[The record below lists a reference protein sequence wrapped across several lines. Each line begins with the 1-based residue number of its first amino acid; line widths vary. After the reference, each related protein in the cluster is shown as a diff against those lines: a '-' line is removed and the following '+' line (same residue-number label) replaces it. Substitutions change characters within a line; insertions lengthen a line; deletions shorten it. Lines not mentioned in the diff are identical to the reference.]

1 MDEDFNNQT
10 SRQTSNVMN
19 KIKQG
24 ASNITNKVGKS
35 VKSVGKKIFANPL
48 FWKILLIALCILGGI
63 LLVVAFIS
71 AIFNFFA
78 IDTFDKNKGTIS
90 SLQGINGDKFYGAR
104 FLYKDDETASFE
116 IQDDY
121 LKFTYTILTDSNID
135 GITLGSDYKT
145 DETVVT
151 IATSFANSLANL
163 PQDETSSP
171 TTENYTFEQST
182 KIINHFG
189 FKNGEVVIVIDSI
202 ANSIYNKG
210 VSSLTLE
217 EIKTKLL
224 QTVDNAKY
232 NKYKTVCDK
241 IFVYDYIFNE
251 EDDSLEDLSK
261 KNYVGFVF
269 MPKEDVVLNSTSFRF
284 VVDGGYGVNTSIKF
298 KNNSEITNIIEETN
312 VDITWYDE
320 GEYKTL
326 DAEDI
331 NLSLSKFTAINLSNL
346 SDLET
351 PVSIRTLLN
360 EEKFQLYFNAIEGE
374 YSSINLM
381 DNINTTNYLYL
392 TFSSFDPFNF
402 AEYVTEY

>member
-10 SRQTSNVMN
+10 SKQTSNAMN

-24 ASNITNKVGKS
+24 ASNVANKVGKAI
-35 VKSVGKKIFANPL
+35 KSVGKKIVANPL
-48 FWKILLIALCILGGI
+48 FWKFLLFALGIIAGMLI
-63 LLVVAFIS
+63 LVVMIS
-71 AIFNFFA
+71 AIFSLFL
-78 IDTFDKNKGTIS
+78 IDSYDKNNGTIS
-90 SLQGINGDKFYGAR
+90 SVQGINGDKFYGAR
-104 FLYKDDETASFE
+104 FLYKDDETASYE

-121 LKFTYTILTDSNID
+121 LKFTYTILTDSSID
-135 GITLGSDYKT
+135 GITLSSDYKT

-171 TTENYTFEQST
+171 TTTNYTFEQST

-189 FKNGEVVIVIDSI
+189 FKNEEVVIVIDSI

-210 VSSLTLE
+210 VSSRTLE
-217 EIKTKLL
+217 EIKTTLS
-224 QTVDNAKY
+224 QTVENSKY
-232 NKYKTVCDK
+232 DKYKKVCDK
-241 IFVYDYIFNE
+241 IFVYDYILDE
-251 EDDSLEDLSK
+251 KDASLEDLPK

-269 MPKEDVVLNSTSFRF
+269 MPKEDVILKSTSFRF
-284 VVDGGYGVNTSIKF
+284 VVDGGYGVNTLIKF
-298 KNNSEITNIIEETN
+298 KNNSEITNLTEETN
-312 VDITWYDE
+312 VDITWYDQ

-326 DAEDI
+326 DTKDI
-331 NLSLSKFTAINLSNL
+331 NLSLSKFTAINMSNL
-346 SDLET
+346 SELET
-351 PVSIRTLLN
+351 PVSIRTMLN